1 MRNHH
6 ASRTAASLM
15 LAATLGLSIALP
27 AGAQS
32 ERLENSLS
40 TGGLNIAPRYLSRP
54 GDVDLNL
61 LGGAVTYPTNGSGLM
76 GGQLSVQARITDGL
90 QLLANMGPLAEVGL
104 RGPIGTFQGWTVG
117 WDARY
122 RQDMYFV
129 AASGTGLAS
138 TLFGVPLIGASASGA
153 EFKLNGMLPFSGFN
167 LFVSPVAAS
176 LSNRSYLGL
185 DGGIDWSWDRLGLG
199 YALSYHANLINPA
212 EGTATLTPHEL
223 LHGMGIRY
231 SLTDRH
237 YLQANYLWQSADV
250 YGLANQQ
257 ILVGGGMRL
266 FGETRKPA
274 PVPVAVATPAPTPIP
289 TPAPVATPVTQRVV
303 LEGRFVHSL
312 SEGGNP
318 GTPLTARLKY
328 RKPGTKGFEKVEAT
342 TQTDAQGN
350 FRFEDLP
357 LGEYQVFF
365 KDEGRLGNVVDVAVG
380 DAVKVKPGITRSEI
394 DIAWDEQSFKAQ
406 LAGKTQT
413 IDWADKLGVEDAVYQ
428 GLLRGTTG
436 SQQLEFLNF
445 PEKVGPQSEGSFT
458 LSEAIKAEKVYYVIK
473 YWKKD
478 GLFNAETFYG
488 QSKPIELKLP

>member
-1 MRNHH
+1 MIRHWPR
-6 ASRTAASLM
+6 ALF
-15 LAATLGLSIALP
+15 AATLGVTMALP
-27 AGAQS
+27 ALA
-32 ERLENSLS
+32 EPARLENSL
-40 TGGLNIAPRYLSRP
+40 TAGGLNIAPRYLDKV

-61 LGGAVTYPTNGSGLM
+61 LGGLLNYPASQASLV
-76 GGQLSVQARITDGL
+76 GGQFSLQARIHDKV
-90 QLLANMGPLAEVGL
+90 QLLANMGPLAEIGL
-104 RGPIGTFQGWTVG
+104 RGPITELSGLKLG
-117 WDARY
+117 WDAHY
-122 RQDMYFV
+122 RSDLYFLIDQGPGRT
-129 AASGTGLAS
+129 APMFGLAPYPGS
-138 TLFGVPLIGASASGA
+138 SAHGLEAKLNAMYARKGFTLFASPL
-153 EFKLNGMLPFSGFN
+153 
-167 LFVSPVAAS
+167 AAVM
-176 LSNRSYLGL
+176 SNRTMAGVEA
-185 DGGIDWSWDRLGLG
+185 GIDWAWDRLGLG
-199 YALSYHANLINPA
+199 YAVSYRANVVNPA
-212 EGTATLTPHEL
+212 QSVEAVAGNEVQHSVGA
-223 LHGMGIRY
+223 RY
-231 SLTDRH
+231 GLGDRL
-237 YLQANYLWQSADV
+237 YAQANYFFQPSDTYAI
-250 YGLANQQ
+250 ANQGLLAG
-257 ILVGGGMRL
+257 IGMRL
-266 FGETRKPA
+266 FGATAKAPVAMPA
-274 PVPVAVATPAPTPIP
+274 PVAAATPAPIP
-289 TPAPVATPVTQRVV
+289 TPAPVATPVTQRVI

-458 LSEAIKAEKVYYVIK
+458 LSDAIKAEKVYYVIK